1 VKILLSWLREFVDV
15 TAAAED
21 LGSMLSMRGF
31 ELAAI
36 EPVETRGREPF
47 SAQSDDKGSR
57 PLIADAVLDFEITA
71 NRPDC
76 LSVIGL
82 ARETATSYSLPMRQ
96 PAHNGPGPL
105 ALRGLQA
112 LPRNQQASIG
122 LTVDLEAPDLCPRYA
137 AAIVD
142 VKVGPSPAWLAGRLH
157 AAGIRPINNVVDV
170 TNYVLLELGQPMH
183 TFDLA
188 RLSGNALRIRRAKP
202 GERIETLDG
211 ETRTLDPEMLVIAD
225 AERPQ
230 AVAGVMGGA
239 LSEVGTGTKTV
250 VLESACFEPRSVRR
264 TSKRLGLKTE
274 ASARFER
281 GSDINAAVL
290 GIARACALFEE
301 IGAGQARGAVI
312 DEYPV
317 PAKERRLRLRGARIE
332 RLLGQAVD
340 ASTVSRVLSGLGFRA
355 RSTGEAE
362 ASWDVT
368 VPSFRVDVAREADL
382 IEEIARH
389 HGYDKLPETFPAL
402 TRFPAPSD
410 PRIERDQLV
419 RRVLLAAGCSESV
432 TFSFIDSTAAEAFAA
447 EADRVAI
454 GNPLSAQ
461 FAVLRPSL
469 LPGLLASVAH
479 NRHREWR
486 DVNLFEIGACVTRV
500 GERRHV
506 AVAWTGTAGPSHWS
520 GGTHSVDFFDV
531 KGLGERLGEVLQA
544 PLSLDGSTPPAYLVK
559 GRAAS
564 VVHDGRSLGC
574 VGLLAPQIAAASGL
588 PKDDEVYVV
597 ELDLDAVEEVRGTLD
612 EGAPVHQRPPLKVIP
627 LPRYPSIV
635 RDISIVVD
643 DTLPAEAVRGTI
655 RSAAPSTLVSVHEF
669 DRYQGKGVPDGRVSL
684 SLRLTFRS
692 LERTLTDAEVDAV
705 MKEIVSALAKAHNA
719 VQR

>member
-1 VKILLSWLREFVDV
+1 MKILLSWLREFVDV
-15 TAAAED
+15 PVSAEE

-36 EPVETRGREPF
+36 EPAEIRGREPF
-47 SAQSDDKGSR
+47 SAKMGEKGSR
-57 PLIADAVLDFEITA
+57 PLIADTVLDFEITA

-82 ARETATSYSLPMRQ
+82 ARETATSYLLPMRQ
-96 PAHNGPGPL
+96 PSHNGPSPL

-112 LPRNQQASIG
+112 LPRHQQASSG
-122 LTVDLEAPDLCPRYA
+122 LIVNLEAPDLCPRYA
-137 AAIVD
+137 AAVVD
-142 VKVGPSPAWLAGRLH
+142 VTVGPSPAWLAGRLH

-183 TFDLA
+183 AFDLA

-202 GERIETLDG
+202 GEPIKTLDG

-239 LSEVGTGTKTV
+239 LSEVGAETKTV
-250 VLESACFEPRSVRR
+250 VLESACFESKSVRR

-281 GSDINAAVL
+281 GTDINAAVL

-301 IGAGQARGAVI
+301 IGAGQARGSVI
-312 DEYPV
+312 DEYPE
-317 PAKERRLRLRGARIE
+317 PLEERRLQLRGARIE

-340 ASTVSRVLSGLGFRA
+340 AFTVSHVLSGLGFRA
-355 RSTGEAE
+355 KPAGEAE

-389 HGYDKLPETFPAL
+389 YGYDKLPETFPAL

-410 PRIERDQLV
+410 PRIDRDQLV
-419 RRVLLAAGCSESV
+419 RRVLLAAGCSEAV

-447 EADRVAI
+447 EADRVPI

-461 FAVLRPSL
+461 FAMLRPSL

-479 NRHREWR
+479 NRHRESR
-486 DVNLFEIGACVTRV
+486 DVNLFEIGACFTRA

-520 GGTHSVDFFDV
+520 GGAHAVDFFDV
-531 KGLGERLGEVLQA
+531 KGLAERLGEVLQV
-544 PLSLDGSTPPAYLVK
+544 PLSLDGSAPPPYLVK
-559 GRAAS
+559 GRAATVLHDSRS
-564 VVHDGRSLGC
+564 VGPLRPLGI
-574 VGLLAPQIAAASGL
+574 VGLLAPQIAVAAGL

-597 ELDLDAVEEVRGTLD
+597 ELDLDAIEQARLAT
-612 EGAPVHQRPPLKVIP
+612 PLKVKP

-655 RSAAPSTLVSVHEF
+655 RSAAPSTLASVREF

-692 LERTLTDAEVDAV
+692 LERTLTDAEVDAA
-705 MKEIVSALAKAHNA
+705 MKEIVSALATAHHA